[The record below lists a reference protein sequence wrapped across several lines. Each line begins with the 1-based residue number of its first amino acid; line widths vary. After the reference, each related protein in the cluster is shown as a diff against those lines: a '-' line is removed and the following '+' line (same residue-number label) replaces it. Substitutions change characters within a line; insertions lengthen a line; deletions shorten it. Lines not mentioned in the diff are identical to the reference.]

1 MNEKRNEAK
10 KEERKIEKIEGPKD
24 IKKEESKK
32 ERWLIKLKENIL
44 VGWRKWVGSC
54 FFFVCFFFTQSFHFL
69 FN

>member
-44 VGWRKWVGSC
+44 VGWSR
-54 FFFVCFFFTQSFHFL
+54 
-69 FN
+69 

>member
-1 MNEKRNEAK
+1 MRNEMKQK

-54 FFFVCFFFTQSFHFL
+54 CFFTQFFHFL